1 MANMSNA
8 FGEITFE
15 STSLE
20 YLTVFVHY
28 FQRVKSNE
36 FFDTNLEL
44 IPGRSLVDDKAKIEK
59 NIKQSVLN
67 KKLTIYSFSDN
78 FGGTGRYCFRNNL
91 KDFFNLEA
99 YKEKIN
105 DLTNYKYDDL
115 INSIS
120 IKLHY
125 FDGNH
130 KNEFIEEVNAT
141 LVPVSKRIDDKQIYS
156 GVLTYCDITDHEYTV
171 DNLHYLLDYDEP
183 CSLKSLLKHVDYFFP
198 NSEDRAKA
206 LLSRILT
213 ENPHDAEKAFPC
225 VDDLIEYFDIE
236 ELNYCS

>member
-8 FGEITFE
+8 YGNITFE
-15 STSLE
+15 STSLD
-20 YLTVFVHY
+20 YLAIFVHY

-36 FFDTNLEL
+36 FFDASLEL
-44 IPGRSLVDDKAKIEK
+44 IPGRSLVDDRAKIEK

-67 KKLTIYSFSDN
+67 EKLTIYSFSDN
-78 FGGTGRYCFRNNL
+78 FSGVGRYCFRNNL

-105 DLTNYKYDDL
+105 ELTNHKYDDL
-115 INSIS
+115 IDSIT

-125 FDGNH
+125 FDCSCE
-130 KNEFIEEVNAT
+130 NEFIEEVNTT
-141 LVPVSKRIDDKQIYS
+141 LVPVLERINSKQVYS

-213 ENPHDAEKAFPC
+213 ENPHDAEKAFPD
-225 VDDLIEYFDIE
+225 VDSLIEYFDIN

>member
-1 MANMSNA
+1 MATTSNA
-8 FGEITFE
+8 YGTITFE
-15 STSLE
+15 STSIE
-20 YLTVFVHY
+20 YLAIFAHY
-28 FQRVKSNE
+28 FQKARSSE
-36 FFDTNLEL
+36 FFNTELEL
-44 IPGRSLVDDKAKIEK
+44 IPGRSLVDDKTKVEK

-67 KKLTIYSFSDN
+67 EKLTIYSFSDN
-78 FGGTGRYCFRNNL
+78 FSGVGRYCFRNNL

-105 DLTNYKYDDL
+105 ELTNHKYDDL
-115 INSIS
+115 IDSIS

-141 LVPVSKRIDDKQIYS
+141 LVPVLERINSKQVYS

-213 ENPHDAEKAFPC
+213 ENPRDAEKAFP
-225 VDDLIEYFDIE
+225 DIDSLIEYFDIE